1 MLSTSASQGLGQ
13 QILTAFCLSGGH
25 GAVIDLSLS
34 SAKDSISTI
43 TSEVTSAGLPAPN
56 LRPYECD
63 TADESAVTSTFSQ
76 IVKDFGKVDVLCTN
90 AGITGGEAAETYDFE
105 NWKKMMDVN
114 VMGTFLFA
122 REAGAHMIDQG
133 IKGSII
139 MVSSMSGTI
148 VNRPQKQSAYNT
160 VSVISTP
167 FLLSPLLVSSSC
179 SGGS

>member
-1 MLSTSASQGLGQ
+1 M
-13 QILTAFCLSGGH
+13 H
-25 GAVIDLSLS
+25 
-34 SAKDSISTI
+34 
-43 TSEVTSAGLPAPN
+43 
-56 LRPYECD
+56 
-63 TADESAVTSTFSQ
+63 
-76 IVKDFGKVDVLCTN
+76 VLCTN

-122 REAGAHMIDQG
+122 REAGAHMIERG

-160 VSVISTP
+160 VSVTSTP
-167 FLLSPLLVSSSC
+167 SCLHKPLFLPPVVVLN
-179 SGGS
+179 